1 MLDNHGDMVGSMGCG
16 NGVPM
21 WFQKKYVSADLVGKQ
36 LEAGFPYNLLDLTN
50 VAKVPGY
57 EHCDGNAEKWAEHA
71 GDPNYNLLNE
81 CCLAIN
87 SGNPGGTGFTTIS
100 QQTMDAVV
108 EEGKGRDD
116 FIRFWKL
123 MAEAVVDHPSA
134 FGFELMN
141 EPMTIRRTSMFDAW
155 VECAKTITQIIPDAS
170 VAIADIGEGSVL
182 PAWLTDLTGGFE
194 LISAEAEDYIKKSN
208 NTFYAWHYGDIP
220 ADIENMQAIS

>member
-1 MLDNHGDMVGSMGCG
+1 M
-16 NGVPM
+16 
-21 WFQKKYVSADLVGKQ
+21 
-36 LEAGFPYNLLDLTN
+36 
-50 VAKVPGY
+50 
-57 EHCDGNAEKWAEHA
+57 
-71 GDPNYNLLNE
+71 LNE

-116 FIRFWKL
+116 FVRFWKL
-123 MAEAVVDHPSA
+123 MAEAVADHPSA

-141 EPMTIRRTSMFDAW
+141 EPMTLRRTSMFDTW

-182 PAWLTDLTGGFE
+182 PAWITDLTGGFE
-194 LISAEAEDYIKKSN
+194 LISAEAEDYIKNSN
-208 NTFYAWHYGDIP
+208 NTFYAWHYGDVP
-220 ADIENMQAIS
+220 ADIENMQAISKNWDIPTFGTELGCDHFAAAKAANMSHSYWHYSAYCNTGHYFGNKAVPQETFGACILGWTSGDPRKCL